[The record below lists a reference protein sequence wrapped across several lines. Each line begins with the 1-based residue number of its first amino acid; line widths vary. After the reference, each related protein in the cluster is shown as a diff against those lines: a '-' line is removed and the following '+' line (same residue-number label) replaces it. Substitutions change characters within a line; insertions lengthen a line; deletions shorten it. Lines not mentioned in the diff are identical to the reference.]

1 MKGLIAVIA
10 GAAAITAIFVFG
22 ANMMLDGVDEQRGKK
37 KASNT
42 AVVTTTSTENTYS
55 IHDAFEENGM

>member
-37 KASNT
+37 KTSDT
-42 AVVTTTSTENTYS
+42 AITTTVKTENTYS
-55 IHDAFEENGM
+55 IHDAFVEQGM